1 MSENNEKQSAEII
14 QGPWKKASKRKV
26 KLPDNAEIE
35 LQEAIGFVDDL
46 TQTLIVQ
53 MIHTIKE
60 NDIDVEKESFV
71 QNMAFIIEMVRAC
84 LLKEMS
90 LDTNMTKIMDVM
102 FEMLFNS
109 SPDSDS
115 EASVKLEVDDLKSI
129 ITKMRMEMEEDDDGP
144 ELA

>member
-1 MSENNEKQSAEII
+1 MSEEGEKKSAEII
-14 QGPWKKASKRKV
+14 QGPWKELKRKV
-26 KLPDNAEIE
+26 KLPDKSAIE
-35 LQEAIGFVDDL
+35 LQETVDFINDL

-60 NDIDVEKESFV
+60 NKINVEEDSFV
-71 QNMAFIIEMVRAC
+71 KNMSFIIEMVRAS

-90 LDTNMTKIMDVM
+90 LDTNMTKIMDVL

-109 SPDSDS
+109 SPDSDP

-129 ITKMRMEMEEDDDGP
+129 ITKMRMEEVDNDGS
-144 ELA
+144 ELV

>member
-1 MSENNEKQSAEII
+1 MSEKNEKKSAEII
-14 QGPWKKASKRKV
+14 QGPWKESKRKIKV
-26 KLPDNAEIE
+26 PDNDAIE
-35 LQEAIGFVDDL
+35 LQETINFIDDL

-53 MIHTIKE
+53 MIHTINE

-71 QNMAFIIEMVRAC
+71 QNMSFIIEMVRAT

-90 LDTNMTKIMDVM
+90 LDTNMTKIMDVL

-109 SPDSDS
+109 SPDSDP
-115 EASVKLEVDDLKSI
+115 EALVKLEVDDLKSI
-129 ITKMRMEMEEDDDGP
+129 ITKMRMEENDDVDP

>member
-14 QGPWKKASKRKV
+14 QGPWKGSKRKV
-26 KLPDNAEIE
+26 KLPDSDVIE
-35 LQEAIGFVDDL
+35 LKETIDFVDDL

-71 QNMAFIIEMVRAC
+71 QNMAFIIEMVRAT

-90 LDTNMTKIMDVM
+90 LNTNMTKIMDIL
-102 FEMLFNS
+102 FEIIFNS
-109 SPDSDS
+109 SSDIDNFK
-115 EASVKLEVDDLKSI
+115 SVI
-129 ITKMRMEMEEDDDGP
+129 IKMREEDNNGP
-144 ELA
+144 EMA

>member
-1 MSENNEKQSAEII
+1 MPEKNEKKSAKII
-14 QGPWKKASKRKV
+14 QGPWKESKRKV
-26 KLPDNAEIE
+26 KLPDNAAIE
-35 LQEAIGFVDDL
+35 LQETISFVDDL

-71 QNMAFIIEMVRAC
+71 QNMAFIIEMVRAA
-84 LLKEMS
+84 LRKEMS
-90 LDTNMTKIMDVM
+90 LDTNMTKILDVM

-115 EASVKLEVDDLKSI
+115 EASVKLEVDDPKSI
-129 ITKMRMEMEEDDDGP
+129 ITKMRMEEDDDDAP

>member
-1 MSENNEKQSAEII
+1 MSEKNEKKSAEII
-14 QGPWKKASKRKV
+14 QGPWKESKRKIKV
-26 KLPDNAEIE
+26 PDNAAIE
-35 LQEAIGFVDDL
+35 LQETISFVDDL

-53 MIHTIKE
+53 MIHTINE

-71 QNMAFIIEMVRAC
+71 QNMSFIIEMVRAT

-90 LDTNMTKIMDVM
+90 LDTNMTKIMDVL

-109 SPDSDS
+109 SPDSDP
-115 EASVKLEVDDLKSI
+115 EALVKLEVDDLKSI
-129 ITKMRMEMEEDDDGP
+129 ITKMRMEENDDVDP

>member
-1 MSENNEKQSAEII
+1 MSEDNEKKSAEII
-14 QGPWKKASKRKV
+14 QGPWKGSKRKV
-26 KLPDNAEIE
+26 KLPDKNAIE
-35 LQEAIGFVDDL
+35 LQETIEFVDDL
-46 TQTLIVQ
+46 TQTLMVQ

-60 NDIDVEKESFV
+60 NEIDVEAESFV
-71 QNMAFIIEMVRAC
+71 QNMTFIIEMVRAA

-90 LDTNMTKIMDVM
+90 LDTNMTKIMDVL

-109 SPDSDS
+109 SHDSDP

-129 ITKMRMEMEEDDDGP
+129 ITKMRMEEDDDDDP

>member
-1 MSENNEKQSAEII
+1 MTEENEKQSAEII
-14 QGPWKKASKRKV
+14 QGPWKKSKRKV
-26 KLPDNAEIE
+26 KLLNDDAIK
-35 LQEAIGFVDDL
+35 LQETIGFIDDL

-71 QNMAFIIEMVRAC
+71 QNMAFIIEMVRAA

-90 LDTNMTKIMDVM
+90 LDTNMTKIMDVL

-109 SPDSDS
+109 NPDSDP
-115 EASVKLEVDDLKSI
+115 EALVKLEVDDLKSI
-129 ITKMRMEMEEDDDGP
+129 ITKMRMEENDDVDP

>member
-1 MSENNEKQSAEII
+1 MSEENEKQSAKII
-14 QGPWKKASKRKV
+14 QGPWKESKRKIKV
-26 KLPDNAEIE
+26 PDKDAIE
-35 LQEAIGFVDDL
+35 LQETINFIDDL

-60 NDIDVEKESFV
+60 NEIDVESESFV
-71 QNMAFIIEMVRAC
+71 QNMALIIEMVRAA

-90 LDTNMTKIMDVM
+90 LTTNMTKIMDVL

-109 SPDSDS
+109 SPDSDP

-129 ITKMRMEMEEDDDGP
+129 ITKMRMEENDDVDP

>member
-1 MSENNEKQSAEII
+1 MSEKNEKKSAEII
-14 QGPWKKASKRKV
+14 QGPWKESKRKIKV
-26 KLPDNAEIE
+26 PDNAAIE
-35 LQEAIGFVDDL
+35 LQETISFVDDL

-53 MIHTIKE
+53 MIHTINE

-71 QNMAFIIEMVRAC
+71 QNMSFIIEMVRAA

-90 LDTNMTKIMDVM
+90 LDTNMTKIMDVL

-109 SPDSDS
+109 SPDSDP
-115 EASVKLEVDDLKSI
+115 EALIKLEVDDLKSI
-129 ITKMRMEMEEDDDGP
+129 ITKMRMEENDDVDP

>member
-1 MSENNEKQSAEII
+1 MSEDNEKKSAEII
-14 QGPWKKASKRKV
+14 QGPWKGSKRKV
-26 KLPDNAEIE
+26 KLPDKNAIE
-35 LQEAIGFVDDL
+35 LQETIEFVDDL
-46 TQTLIVQ
+46 TQTLMVQ
-53 MIHTIKE
+53 MIHAIKE
-60 NDIDVEKESFV
+60 NEIDVEAESFV
-71 QNMAFIIEMVRAC
+71 QNMTFIIEMVRAA

-109 SPDSDS
+109 SPDSDP

-129 ITKMRMEMEEDDDGP
+129 ITKMRMEEDDNNDP

>member
-26 KLPDNAEIE
+26 KLPDNAAIE
-35 LQEAIGFVDDL
+35 LQETISFVDDL

-53 MIHTIKE
+53 MIHTINE

-71 QNMAFIIEMVRAC
+71 QNMSFIIEMVRAT

-90 LDTNMTKIMDVM
+90 LDTNMTKIMDVL

-109 SPDSDS
+109 NPDSDP
-115 EASVKLEVDDLKSI
+115 EALVKLEVDELKSI
-129 ITKMRMEMEEDDDGP
+129 ITKMRMEENDDVDP

>member
-1 MSENNEKQSAEII
+1 MPEKNEKKSAKII
-14 QGPWKKASKRKV
+14 QGPWKESKRKIKV
-26 KLPDNAEIE
+26 PDNAAIE
-35 LQEAIGFVDDL
+35 LQETISFVDDL

-53 MIHTIKE
+53 MIHTINE

-71 QNMAFIIEMVRAC
+71 RNMSFIIEMVRAT

-90 LDTNMTKIMDVM
+90 LDTNMTKIMDVL

-109 SPDSDS
+109 NPDSDP
-115 EASVKLEVDDLKSI
+115 EALVKLEVDELKSI
-129 ITKMRMEMEEDDDGP
+129 ITKMRMEENDDVDP

>member
-14 QGPWKKASKRKV
+14 QGPWKGSKRKV
-26 KLPDNAEIE
+26 KLPDSDVIE
-35 LQEAIGFVDDL
+35 LKETIDFVDDL

-71 QNMAFIIEMVRAC
+71 NNMSFIIEMVRAA

-90 LDTNMTKIMDVM
+90 LNTNMTKMIDIL
-102 FEMLFNS
+102 FEIICNS
-109 SPDSDS
+109 GSNI
-115 EASVKLEVDDLKSI
+115 DDLKSI
-129 ITKMRMEMEEDDDGP
+129 IYKIREENNNGP
-144 ELA
+144 EMA

>member
-1 MSENNEKQSAEII
+1 MTEKNEKKSAEII
-14 QGPWKKASKRKV
+14 QGPWKESKRKIKV
-26 KLPDNAEIE
+26 PDNAAIE
-35 LQEAIGFVDDL
+35 LQETISFVDDL

-60 NDIDVEKESFV
+60 NEIDVDAESFV
-71 QNMAFIIEMVRAC
+71 QNMAFIIEMVRAT

-90 LDTNMTKIMDVM
+90 LDTNMTKIMDVL

-109 SPDSDS
+109 SPDSDP
-115 EASVKLEVDDLKSI
+115 EALVKLEVDDLKSI
-129 ITKMRMEMEEDDDGP
+129 ITKMRMEEDDNNDP